1 MMLCEIMQAGKSL
14 MKKIVILHTDV
25 PENASVDELDT
36 LRQAETVAQ
45 TMVSL
50 GYEPVFLPFSMDLN
64 IVISKLR
71 ALQPRVVFNL
81 VESLA
86 GRGSMIYFAT
96 ALLDYLRLPY
106 TGCRTDAMFLTSN
119 KPLAKKLLHAEGIAT
134 PSWIAPDGTA
144 VGSAPETATYL
155 IKASLED
162 ASVGLND
169 ESVVAFS
176 DRGKMISALYDR
188 QMKIGCDCFA
198 EAYIDGREF
207 NIALLATGQGVRI
220 LPASEIL
227 FIDYPPD
234 KLKVLDYRAKWVED
248 SFEYDNTRRSLDLKP
263 QDADLVTRL
272 QDIALKCWH
281 VFGLRGYARVDFR
294 VDLQGNPFVL
304 EINANPCLS
313 PDAGFA
319 AALERACIKYSEA
332 IGHILQDACKI

>member
-1 MMLCEIMQAGKSL
+1 

-36 LRQAETVAQ
+36 LRQAEAVAQ
-45 TMVSL
+45 AMVSL
-50 GYEPVFLPFSMDLN
+50 GYEPVLLPFSMDLN

-71 ALQPRVVFNL
+71 ALQPQIVFNL

-106 TGCRTDAMFLTSN
+106 TGCRTDALFLTSN

-134 PSWIAPDGTA
+134 PSWIAADGTA
-144 VGSAPETATYL
+144 VGSATADTYL
-155 IKASLED
+155 IKASWED

-169 ESVVAFS
+169 ESIVVFS
-176 DRGKMISALYDR
+176 GREKMISDLHDR
-188 QMKIGCDCFA
+188 QIKIGCDCFA

-207 NIALLATGQGVRI
+207 NIALLATGQEVRI

-248 SFEYDNTRRSLDLKP
+248 SFEYENTRRSLDLKP
-263 QDADLVTRL
+263 QDANLVSRL

-294 VDLQGNPFVL
+294 VDLQDNPFVL

-319 AALERACIKYSEA
+319 AALERASIKYSAA
-332 IGHILQDACKI
+332 IDHILQDACKI